1 MRRLSVLGVVLCG
14 LLIGFGIR
22 SSRAQQG
29 VSNRMAGE
37 LRQGGTL
44 RATLTVDKTPSI
56 PITLTATAS
65 AVGGQSYSL
74 DAGCRINAGTTS
86 CEASSLIPL
95 DAPIGQW
102 RISKVQMQPLSGG
115 QPKVLSQEG
124 DLSFQMLPHETVT
137 LPSSVRVSG
146 IQ

>member
-1 MRRLSVLGVVLCG
+1 MRRLSFLGVVLCG

-37 LRQGGTL
+37 VRQGGTL

-65 AVGGQSYSL
+65 AVGQSYSL

-86 CEASSLIPL
+86 CEASALIPL
-95 DAPIGQW
+95 DAPVGQW

-115 QPKVLSQEG
+115 QPKVLSEQG
-124 DLSFQMLPHETVT
+124 DLSFHMLPHETVT